1 MTDVLDQKGIALK
14 VFQWL
19 ATNYWKPMY
28 EAVQANPELLKDFPG
43 FLLNRK
49 KLILYMSRTHIGVE
63 YMGPERID
71 SLPESHVTDFQVF
84 DYSNMDCH
92 ILDEIVGF
100 DYSGGNFRMPL
111 PAITPDLVLPTNAG
125 ADELQRQGWNWAAES
140 MVLGFGIAGFE
151 VPKRQFTRLVN
162 ARFFDATAD
171 GGLKTR
177 HIKWLDLIPCEYDDS
192 ATETDS
198 FKLWLEP
205 YLKFAEDDLHVN
217 YPIPEEFRHV
227 RLTQMNRFV
236 EFIGNKTN
244 TEPEITRLLAS
255 EDFRF
260 ALKMRFSAN
269 EIHAECNCEW
279 QSEQRAAIKPDFFVV
294 GTDGYADIVE
304 FKLPELSAS
313 VVVGSNNRE
322 TFSATINSYISQ
334 TRVYRDYF
342 DDPNNRAYVK
352 TTFGFDVYKPKRYLI
367 VARRWDF
374 NTREWREIAA
384 DHQDL
389 IILTY
394 DDLIDGVVVQ
404 FYK

>member
-171 GGLKTR
+171 GGLKPGTLNGWISFHANMTIPR
-177 HIKWLDLIPCEYDDS
+177 RKRIRSSFGLNLIS
-192 ATETDS
+192 S
-198 FKLWLEP
+198 
-205 YLKFAEDDLHVN
+205 
-217 YPIPEEFRHV
+217 
-227 RLTQMNRFV
+227 
-236 EFIGNKTN
+236 
-244 TEPEITRLLAS
+244 
-255 EDFRF
+255 
-260 ALKMRFSAN
+260 
-269 EIHAECNCEW
+269 
-279 QSEQRAAIKPDFFVV
+279 
-294 GTDGYADIVE
+294 
-304 FKLPELSAS
+304 LP
-313 VVVGSNNRE
+313 
-322 TFSATINSYISQ
+322 
-334 TRVYRDYF
+334 
-342 DDPNNRAYVK
+342 K
-352 TTFGFDVYKPKRYLI
+352 TTY
-367 VARRWDF
+367 
-374 NTREWREIAA
+374 T
-384 DHQDL
+384 
-389 IILTY
+389 
-394 DDLIDGVVVQ
+394 
-404 FYK
+404 

>member
-1 MTDVLDQKGIALK
+1 
-14 VFQWL
+14 
-19 ATNYWKPMY
+19 
-28 EAVQANPELLKDFPG
+28 
-43 FLLNRK
+43 
-49 KLILYMSRTHIGVE
+49 
-63 YMGPERID
+63 
-71 SLPESHVTDFQVF
+71 
-84 DYSNMDCH
+84 
-92 ILDEIVGF
+92 
-100 DYSGGNFRMPL
+100 
-111 PAITPDLVLPTNAG
+111 
-125 ADELQRQGWNWAAES
+125 
-140 MVLGFGIAGFE
+140 
-151 VPKRQFTRLVN
+151 
-162 ARFFDATAD
+162 
-171 GGLKTR
+171 
-177 HIKWLDLIPCEYDDS
+177 
-192 ATETDS
+192 
-198 FKLWLEP
+198 
-205 YLKFAEDDLHVN
+205 VN